1 VARPRDDAHDGL
13 APFSEDE
20 LSEASARLRR
30 LAQTFALRLLELR
43 SDWDRNPGQGE
54 WTIRQIASHLA
65 EASATYASRAP
76 VVPIA
81 PAPK

>member
-1 VARPRDDAHDGL
+1 
-13 APFSEDE
+13 
-20 LSEASARLRR
+20 
-30 LAQTFALRLLELR
+30 LLELR